1 VSLPMEY
8 EISPEPTEEE
18 RTAILA
24 ALQEL
29 DQPASDPGAWQED
42 EA

>member
-1 VSLPMEY
+1 VEV

-24 ALQEL
+24 VLAQDAETV
-29 DQPASDPGAWQED
+29 PVSWEERDPEP
-42 EA
+42 